1 MSLNAVL
8 YQSAALLYISGDRC
22 ESPLPFMESSPIFLV
37 FQSNAKHTCS
47 EQLYVTRK
55 NVFFLN
61 LVKASM
67 ESTFAQGRRSWD
79 VESAWTARRAVRSKS
94 SCALCNMRANVNL
107 AGKFSGM
114 FRIPVV
120 DWHFG
125 KGRQFVESVGIR
137 PNCICPGPDYRLR
150 CFSQWTFTPKWSGP
164 GFSRQKPSWEHRCV
178 NHCITCASAGKNA
191 RKQT

>member
-120 DWHFG
+120 DVAFWQRASICRKRRNSPELHL
-125 KGRQFVESVGIR
+125 SR
-137 PNCICPGPDYRLR
+137 PGLPASML
-150 CFSQWTFTPKWSGP
+150 FTMNFHP
-164 GFSRQKPSWEHRCV
+164 
-178 NHCITCASAGKNA
+178 
-191 RKQT
+191 